1 MRLITNQ
8 VMRQSAVAALCALA
22 AGSASAAATVNFVE
36 PERFTDL
43 PFSHVER
50 ERVLKELRGHF
61 DKLAAKL
68 PAGQEL
74 KVEVLDVDL
83 AGITRPTMSQPE
95 LRILNGGADWP
106 KMHFRYTI
114 EQGGQ
119 VLKSGEAKLS
129 DMTYMQ
135 NINRY
140 SSGTSLR
147 YEKHMLD
154 DWFREKGD

>member
-1 MRLITNQ
+1 MNKLVGRL
-8 VMRQSAVAALCALA
+8 AFGLCALA
-22 AGSASAAATVNFVE
+22 AGSATAAAATVSFVE
-36 PERFTDL
+36 PEHFTDV

-50 ERVLKELRGHF
+50 ERVLKELSGHF
-61 DKLAAKL
+61 DKLAASL
-68 PAGQEL
+68 PTGQQL

-106 KMHFRYTI
+106 KMRFRYTI

-129 DMTYMQ
+129 DMNYMHS
-135 NINRY
+135 INRY
-140 SSGTSLR
+140 SSGTTLR
-147 YEKHMLD
+147 YEKQMLD
-154 DWFREKGD
+154 SWFREQVAAG